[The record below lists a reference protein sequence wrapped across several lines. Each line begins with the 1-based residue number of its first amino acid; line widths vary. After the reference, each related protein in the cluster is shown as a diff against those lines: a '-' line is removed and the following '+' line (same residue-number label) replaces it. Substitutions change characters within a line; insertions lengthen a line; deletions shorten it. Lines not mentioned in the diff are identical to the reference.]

1 MPVTDDKGVITS
13 YISVRTDITEIKK
26 KDELLRR
33 TQKLDSIADLSG
45 GIAHD
50 FNNML
55 GFILGYVDVMTLKV
69 ANDSELN
76 GFLNKIDEAAV
87 RGTELSNRLQS
98 FSRQDDETHIP
109 TDINSV
115 ISNLSAL
122 LKKSLA
128 SNINIKMELADD
140 LPLTEINPGDFED
153 VLINMSNN
161 ANHAMPEGGTLIY
174 RTRNESRSELNIKTF
189 DLPVDEYVTLE
200 ISDTGSGMSEE
211 VAAKIFDPFFTTK
224 SDSNS
229 TGLGLTMVY
238 GFVNRLGG
246 YIDVDSTEGVGTT
259 FKIYFPKSNQHAGLS
274 DTRSKL
280 PAIEAKGSE
289 TILVVDDER
298 DLVSLAEEILSDF
311 GYTIVCAYD
320 GNEALDILEKR
331 NDIDLLFSD
340 AVMPEISGFRLAA
353 RTRELHSDLKVLI
366 ASGYI
371 GNIPAAEADEEWLD
385 SLLSKP
391 YRRRELASRV
401 RQTLDQ

>member
-1 MPVTDDKGVITS
+1 
-13 YISVRTDITEIKK
+13 
-26 KDELLRR
+26 
-33 TQKLDSIADLSG
+33 
-45 GIAHD
+45 
-50 FNNML
+50 
-55 GFILGYVDVMTLKV
+55 
-69 ANDSELN
+69 
-76 GFLNKIDEAAV
+76 
-87 RGTELSNRLQS
+87 
-98 FSRQDDETHIP
+98 
-109 TDINSV
+109 
-115 ISNLSAL
+115 
-122 LKKSLA
+122 
-128 SNINIKMELADD
+128 
-140 LPLTEINPGDFED
+140 
-153 VLINMSNN
+153 
-161 ANHAMPEGGTLIY
+161 
-174 RTRNESRSELNIKTF
+174 
-189 DLPVDEYVTLE
+189 
-200 ISDTGSGMSEE
+200 
-211 VAAKIFDPFFTTK
+211 
-224 SDSNS
+224 
-229 TGLGLTMVY
+229 MVY